1 MIPSIQPTR
10 SGGRVVIGDTPWGRF
25 CVEWD
30 GDGKLVAHE
39 IKIRTPG
46 DHAAVKAEPG
56 GCRGCQQGKSDSP
69 SDKRND
75 LAAWHQAVREG
86 TTGP

>member
-1 MIPSIQPTR
+1 MMCQLTPDGGVVVSGSNPTVGFR
-10 SGGRVVIGDTPWGRF
+10 
-25 CVEWD
+25 VEWD
-30 GDGKLVAHE
+30 AAGKLVAHE